1 MDRETKE
8 HLLRWWEPLLSLIH
22 REAEETEI
30 CHRPAEVIFITLS
43 SFLSSSLAYFLYLI
57 SPLYLPSLSI
67 LLHSHLRLYAALFV
81 LPSLLLSFHSLLSF
95 LSVPLFPFMPVFL
108 FICIIYSFTPFI
120 SSYIILSIKFFHNF
134 LYHPISPI
142 PFVFCLIAFFLLP
155 SFSLSTARCKERELS
170 LSSALLKTEISAPGG
185 TQITNSDI
193 FIICTIETLVHY
205 SKHFLYTEKM
215 VRPKAQNGSSI
226 IAAQHFF
233 NFIHILFF
241 VKTVS

>member
-1 MDRETKE
+1 M
-8 HLLRWWEPLLSLIH
+8 P
-22 REAEETEI
+22 
-30 CHRPAEVIFITLS
+30 PFTL
-43 SFLSSSLAYFLYLI
+43 FFC
-57 SPLYLPSLSI
+57 
-67 LLHSHLRLYAALFV
+67 
-81 LPSLLLSFHSLLSF
+81 LSFHSNEDA
-95 LSVPLFPFMPVFL
+95 
-108 FICIIYSFTPFI
+108 YSGGAEGHI
-120 SSYIILSIKFFHNF
+120 
-134 LYHPISPI
+134 
-142 PFVFCLIAFFLLP
+142 
-155 SFSLSTARCKERELS
+155 S
-170 LSSALLKTEISAPGG
+170 LSSAPLKTQLSAPGG